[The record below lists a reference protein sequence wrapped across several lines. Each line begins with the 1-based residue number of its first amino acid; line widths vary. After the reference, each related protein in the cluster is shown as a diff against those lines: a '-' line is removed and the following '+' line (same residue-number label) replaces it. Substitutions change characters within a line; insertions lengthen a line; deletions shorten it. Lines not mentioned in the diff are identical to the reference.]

1 LSDWVREAVMKNWD
15 FTPSHPL
22 SEKLVW
28 WGYSDMYGSEKNRVG
43 HPVYRWKWFIVVQN
57 RGEDSVSDR
66 GWFIYDTLH
75 SPKPYYSSY
84 FNRSDIEYYFP
95 NYSLKQR
102 RYLTQ
107 AIHHI
112 LLKIVRDHFIEKHG
126 SYENGVDFVTQQME
140 KKDLYIARYDK
151 GDSQRRF
158 ALYKNGNTLGGGFK
172 TLNMAKRFCEELYNV
187 QMMLDVCQSMVN
199 YDDFLFVN
207 ELDFANQV
215 VEHIDVLKELE

>member
-1 LSDWVREAVMKNWD
+1 MSDWVREAVMKDWES
-15 FTPSHPL
+15 TSHIL
-22 SEKLVW
+22 SDKFVW
-28 WGYSDMYGSEKNRVG
+28 WGYSDNYGSEKNRTG

-75 SPKPYYSSY
+75 STKPYYGAY
-84 FNRSDIEYYFP
+84 FNKSEIEYYFP
-95 NYSLKQR
+95 NYSSKQR

-112 LLKIVRDHFIEKHG
+112 LRKIVQEHFIEKHG
-126 SYENGVDFVTQQME
+126 SYENGVAFVTQQMRN
-140 KKDLYIARYDK
+140 KNLYIGTYNK
-151 GDSQRRF
+151 GGDQEKF
-158 ALYKNGNTLGGGFK
+158 ALYKNGNTFGGGFK

-199 YDDFLFVN
+199 YDDFLYTN
-207 ELDFANQV
+207 EFDFANQT
-215 VEHIDVLKELE
+215 VEHIDVLKRVQ